1 MKHDTTKNTS
11 DSEAPDCCD
20 STANTGIESN
30 KDTTYDKVPTC
41 YSGTIYTCPMHPEVR
56 DITDRGCPIC
66 KMSLKPE
73 DTVAEMVAMKDD
85 HASCH
90 SMSNTDAHPT
100 KESNYD
106 KVPEN
111 YSGTVYTC
119 PMHPEVRD
127 VEKSDCPICGMFLKP
142 ENEVTDEDSHAHCHG
157 KDTSNSTDVKSIKG
171 GKYDKVPADYDGT
184 VYTCPMHPEVR
195 DVENSGCPICG
206 MALEPET
213 LTIGEED
220 TSELDDMTR
229 RFWVCT
235 VLTVPLLIYVMSGMF
250 DVNVVNFSQYGISSQ
265 ILQWA
270 ELVLATPVVLWGA
283 APFFVRGWQSI
294 KSRNLNMFTLI
305 AIGVGAAYIFSIVAT
320 FFPNIFPDSFRDAN
334 GQVGVYYEAAAVI
347 VTLVLLGQVLELKA
361 RSQTSGA
368 IRALLELA
376 PPTARRVDENGNEVE
391 VSLDEVVTGDKLRV
405 KPGEKLPVDG
415 TVIDGNSNVD
425 ESMVTGEPI
434 PVSKAQG
441 DTVTGG
447 TVNGTGTLLVE
458 AVNVGADSVLSKIV
472 QMVAE
477 AQRSRAP
484 IQKLVDKVAG
494 WFVPIVLICS
504 VITFIV
510 WAIFGPEPAMAY
522 ALVNAIAVLI
532 IACPCALGL
541 ATPMSIMVGTGKGAQ
556 NGVLIKNAEAL
567 ESMEKVDTIV
577 VDKTGTLTAG
587 KPELTAID
595 AQVGQDEDEFLA
607 LVAAVESASEHPLAE
622 AIVRAAQERSL
633 IIPKATDFNSTT
645 GEGVQAVVDGK
656 NVAIGNSKLMESLNS
671 FDNELSIKAD
681 VRRKDGETVMFV
693 AIDGKAAGIISV
705 ADPIKPSTKE
715 AISLLHDAGLKV
727 VMLTG
732 DNEKTAQAVA
742 NKLGID
748 EVHADVSPEDK
759 NRIVKEMQDSGKLVA
774 MAGDGINDAP
784 ALAQANVGIAMG
796 TGTDVA
802 MESAGIT
809 LLKGDLMGIA
819 KAYKLSHATM
829 RNIRQNLFFAFIYN
843 ALGVPIAAG
852 VLYPVFGLL
861 LSPMIAAA
869 AMSLSSFSVIVNA
882 LRLRRLDL

>member
-1 MKHDTTKNTS
+1 ENY
-11 DSEAPDCCD
+11 
-20 STANTGIESN
+20 N
-30 KDTTYDKVPTC
+30 
-41 YSGTIYTCPMHPEVR
+41 GTIY
-56 DITDRGCPIC
+56 I
-66 KMSLKPE
+66 
-73 DTVAEMVAMKDD
+73 
-85 HASCH
+85 
-90 SMSNTDAHPT
+90 
-100 KESNYD
+100 
-106 KVPEN
+106 
-111 YSGTVYTC
+111 C

-142 ENEVTDEDSHAHCHG
+142 EDEVAKDDSHASCHG
-157 KDTSNSTDVKSIKG
+157 KDTDSSGVKSVKG

-195 DVENSGCPICG
+195 DVRNSGCPICG

-229 RFWVCT
+229 RFWICT

-250 DVNVVNFSQYGISSQ
+250 GVDFSQYGIPSQ
-265 ILQWA
+265 VLQWA

-320 FFPNIFPDSFRDAN
+320 FFPDIFPDSFRDAS

-376 PPTARRVDENGNEVE
+376 PPTARRVDENGEEVE

-415 TVIDGNSNVD
+415 TVIDGNSSVD

-434 PVSKAQG
+434 PVSKVAG

-484 IQKLVDKVAG
+484 IQRLVDQVAG
-494 WFVPIVLICS
+494 WFVPIVIVS
-504 VITFIV
+504 SIITFIV
-510 WAIFGPEPAMAY
+510 WAIFGPEPAMTY

-607 LVAAVESASEHPLAE
+607 LVASVESTSEHPLAE

-656 NVAIGNSKLMESLNS
+656 KVAIGNSKLMESLNS
-671 FDNELSIKAD
+671 FDNELSTKAD

-852 VLYPVFGLL
+852 VLYPIFGLL

-869 AMSLSSFSVIVNA
+869 AMSLSSFSVIANA
-882 LRLRRLDL
+882 LRLRRLKL

>member
-1 MKHDTTKNTS
+1 
-11 DSEAPDCCD
+11 
-20 STANTGIESN
+20 
-30 KDTTYDKVPTC
+30 
-41 YSGTIYTCPMHPEVR
+41 
-56 DITDRGCPIC
+56 
-66 KMSLKPE
+66 
-73 DTVAEMVAMKDD
+73 
-85 HASCH
+85 
-90 SMSNTDAHPT
+90 
-100 KESNYD
+100 
-106 KVPEN
+106 
-111 YSGTVYTC
+111 
-119 PMHPEVRD
+119 
-127 VEKSDCPICGMFLKP
+127 MFLKP
-142 ENEVTDEDSHAHCHG
+142 EDEVAKDDSHASCHG
-157 KDTSNSTDVKSIKG
+157 KDTDSSGVKSVKG

-195 DVENSGCPICG
+195 DVRNSGCPICG

-229 RFWVCT
+229 RFWICT

-250 DVNVVNFSQYGISSQ
+250 GVDFSQYGIPSQ
-265 ILQWA
+265 VLQWA

-320 FFPNIFPDSFRDAN
+320 FFPDIFPDSFRDAS

-376 PPTARRVDENGNEVE
+376 PPTARRVDENGEEVE

-405 KPGEKLPVDG
+405 RPGEKLPVDG

-434 PVSKAQG
+434 PVSKVAG

-447 TVNGTGTLLVE
+447 TVNGTGTLLIE

-494 WFVPIVLICS
+494 WFVPIVIVTS
-504 VITFIV
+504 IITFIV
-510 WAIFGPEPAMAY
+510 WAIFGPEPAMTY

-607 LVAAVESASEHPLAE
+607 LVASVESASEHPLAE

-656 NVAIGNSKLMESLNS
+656 KVAIGNSKLMESLNS
-671 FDNELSIKAD
+671 FDNELSTKAD

-748 EVHADVSPEDK
+748 EVYADVSPEDK

-852 VLYPVFGLL
+852 VLYPIFGLL

-869 AMSLSSFSVIVNA
+869 AMSLSSFSVIANA
-882 LRLRRLDL
+882 LRLRRLKL

>member
-1 MKHDTTKNTS
+1 MKHDKHEEREMDSNDNPASGNGTVNTDIRPTKDGEYDKVPIGYSGTVYTCPMHPEVRAVE
-11 DSEAPDCCD
+11 DSGCPICGMSLKPEDSVAERKDDHASCH
-20 STANTGIESN
+20 STANTEVKSVKGG
-30 KDTTYDKVPTC
+30 KYDKVPVS
-41 YSGTIYTCPMHPEVR
+41 YSGTVYTCPMHPEVR
-56 DITDRGCPIC
+56 DVEDSGCPIC

-73 DTVAEMVAMKDD
+73 DTVAEMKDD

-90 SMSNTDAHPT
+90 GA
-100 KESNYD
+100 
-106 KVPEN
+106 V
-111 YSGTVYTC
+111 
-119 PMHPEVRD
+119 
-127 VEKSDCPICGMFLKP
+127 
-142 ENEVTDEDSHAHCHG
+142 
-157 KDTSNSTDVKSIKG
+157 STEVKSVKG
-171 GKYDKVPADYDGT
+171 GKYDKVPVSYSGT

-213 LTIGEED
+213 VTAGEED

-229 RFWVCT
+229 RFWICAA
-235 VLTVPLLIYVMSGMF
+235 LTIPLFLYAMSDMVGINL
-250 DVNVVNFSQYGISSQ
+250 DNIGQYDISGQVSQWIQ
-265 ILQWA
+265 LA
-270 ELVLATPVVLWGA
+270 LATPVVLWGA
-283 APFFVRGWQSI
+283 APFFVRGWQSV

-305 AIGVGAAYIFSIVAT
+305 AVGVGAAFGFSLAAT
-320 FFPNIFPDSFRDAN
+320 FVPGIFPDSFRDAS
-334 GQVGVYYEAAAVI
+334 GRVGVYYEAAAVI
-347 VTLVLLGQVLELKA
+347 TTLVLLGQVLELKA

-368 IRALLELA
+368 IRSLLELT
-376 PPTARRVDENGNEVE
+376 PPTARRVDENDVETE
-391 VSLDEVVTGDKLRV
+391 VSLDEVVSGDRLRV

-415 TVIDGNSNVD
+415 TVLEGSSSID

-447 TVNGTGTLLVE
+447 TVNGTGALLIK
-458 AVNVGADSVLSKIV
+458 AVDVGEDTVLSKIV
-472 QMVAE
+472 KMVTE

-484 IQKLVDKVAG
+484 IQRLVDKVAS
-494 WFVPIVLICS
+494 WFVPIVLVCS
-504 VITFIV
+504 VVTFIV
-510 WAIFGPEPAMAY
+510 WAMFGPAPAMAF

-567 ESMEKVDTIV
+567 ETMEKVDTIV

-587 KPELTAID
+587 KPELTAIE
-595 AQVGQDEDEFLA
+595 ALGSLDEDELLI

-622 AIVRAAQERSL
+622 AIVNAAKAKSL
-633 IIPKATDFNSTT
+633 DIAKASDFSSTT
-645 GEGVQAVVDGK
+645 GEGAQALVNGK
-656 NVAIGNSKLMESLNS
+656 EVAVGNSKFMERLDS
-671 FDNELSIKAD
+671 FDSALSDRAD
-681 VRRKDGETVMFV
+681 KRRKDGETVMFV
-693 AIDGKAAGIISV
+693 AVDGQAAGLISV
-705 ADPIKPSTKE
+705 ADPIKPSTSE
-715 AISLLHDAGLKV
+715 AISLLHKAGLRV

-732 DNEKTAQAVA
+732 DNEITARAVA
-742 NKLGID
+742 SKLNID

-759 NRIVKEMQDSGKLVA
+759 NRIIKELQNSGKIVS

-802 MESAGIT
+802 MESASIT
-809 LLKGDLMGIA
+809 LVKGDLMGIVRA
-819 KAYKLSHATM
+819 HKLSHSTM
-829 RNIRQNLFFAFIYN
+829 RNIRQNLFFAFVYN
-843 ALGVPIAAG
+843 ALGIPLAAG

-869 AMSLSSFSVIVNA
+869 AMSLSSVSVIGNA
-882 LRLRRLDL
+882 LRLRGLKL